1 VSDQVQAVQTAQAV
15 AEPVITEALTT
26 APTPTPTPTPEASKT
41 SAASEPTSLLTEAAP
56 APEAFDPEKLALPE
70 GMNKDDALWEDFTKL
85 AKEHGLSGP
94 AAQTMI
100 DLAAKQV
107 QSVSQKLQASW
118 DKQNEDWQAEIKAD
132 KDIGGD
138 KLNGTLQTFAKVAS
152 NPELSDPKFREALAF
167 TGAGNHPAIVRTL
180 ARWAKALSEGG
191 PVQGGPAGESR
202 VPETLGQAFY
212 GPNGPHVGGPRL
224 S

>member
-1 VSDQVQAVQTAQAV
+1 VSDQAQAAQAVQT
-15 AEPVITEALTT
+15 EPTVTETPPLEPTQTITTETT
-26 APTPTPTPTPEASKT
+26 AP
-41 SAASEPTSLLTEAAP
+41 EPTSLLTEATP
-56 APEAFDPEKLALPE
+56 APEAFDPEKITFPE
-70 GMNKDDALWEDFTKL
+70 GMNKDDPLWGDFTKL

-107 QSVSQKLQASW
+107 QAVSQKLQAGW

-132 KDIGGD
+132 KEIGGD

-191 PVQGGPAGESR
+191 PVQGGPSESR
-202 VPETLGQAFY
+202 VPETLGQAIY